1 MRWTSKNQSKS
12 QKVKTLENI
21 ITQLVDIAN
30 GRIAFLDKNK
40 VLFDKKVL
48 KLKVLSSSNQI
59 SKIVKVTDTP
69 QVIKLKKDIKLYK
82 EQRKILQDLTA
93 EIVKCQNQLQKLLNE
108 KIIPAKSRAQKNV
121 SRFKDEDII
130 EQSKIDMWR
139 AKANAFDGDKRKGQA
154 EVKSQLK
161 KQLIDYP
168 KCPYCEASLIFENC
182 HVDHIYPA
190 NRGGLTTPDNM
201 VLICSPCNLSKGSD
215 SLRNFAKRNH
225 LNYNNIVTRLE
236 VMGKHI

>member
-69 QVIKLKKDIKLYK
+69 QVIKLKKNIKLYK
-82 EQRKILQDLTA
+82 E
-93 EIVKCQNQLQKLLNE
+93 
-108 KIIPAKSRAQKNV
+108 
-121 SRFKDEDII
+121 
-130 EQSKIDMWR
+130 
-139 AKANAFDGDKRKGQA
+139 
-154 EVKSQLK
+154 
-161 KQLIDYP
+161 
-168 KCPYCEASLIFENC
+168 
-182 HVDHIYPA
+182 
-190 NRGGLTTPDNM
+190 
-201 VLICSPCNLSKGSD
+201 
-215 SLRNFAKRNH
+215 
-225 LNYNNIVTRLE
+225 
-236 VMGKHI
+236 

>member
-108 KIIPAKSRAQKNV
+108 KIIPDKFRAQKNV
-121 SRFKDEDII
+121 SRFKDCKNICNAFRR
-130 EQSKIDMWR
+130 K

>member
-1 MRWTSKNQSKS
+1 MWTFKHQSKPE
-12 QKVKTLENI
+12 KVKTLENI

-48 KLKVLSSSNQI
+48 KLKELSSSNQI
-59 SKIVKVTDTP
+59 NKIFRANDTP
-69 QVIKLKKDIKLYK
+69 QITKLKKDIKLYK

-108 KIIPAKSRAQKNV
+108 KIIPAKSQAKKNV
-121 SRFKDEDII
+121 SRFKDEDIV

-139 AKANAFDGDKRKGQA
+139 AKANAFDGEKRKGQA
-154 EVKSQLK
+154 EVKAQLK

-168 KCPYCEASLIFENC
+168 KCPYCETSLIFENC